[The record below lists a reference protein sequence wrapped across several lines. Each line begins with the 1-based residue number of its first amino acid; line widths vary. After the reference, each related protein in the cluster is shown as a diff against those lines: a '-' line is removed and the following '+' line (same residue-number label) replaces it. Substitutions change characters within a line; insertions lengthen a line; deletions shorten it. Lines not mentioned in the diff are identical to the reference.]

1 MRNKF
6 EDEVFGNMNR
16 LMSLTNDED
25 DRGLALSMAAFS
37 ENCLGRLLIAYMC
50 DEKASFDLVE
60 GFNAPLG
67 TFSSRIK
74 AGAALGLLSKNQQAD
89 LDLARKV
96 RNEFA
101 HSWEDCS
108 FEKQNIKDWVLQMSD
123 SRIHDRHPITTRR
136 KFHYTMSC
144 TLVELEYLLST
155 LGNGKRRIP
164 IVAHHLS
171 TKPPK

>member
-1 MRNKF
+1 MKNQF

-16 LMSLTNDED
+16 LMSLTQNED
-25 DRGLALSMAAFS
+25 DRGLVLSMVAFS
-37 ENCLGRLLIAYMC
+37 EDCLGRLLLAYMR
-50 DEKASFDLVE
+50 DEKASSDLVE

-67 TFSSRIK
+67 TFSARIK
-74 AGAALGLLSKNQQAD
+74 AGAALGLLSTNQQLD
-89 LDLARKV
+89 LNLARKI

-101 HSWEDCS
+101 HNWDGCS

-123 SRIHDRHPITTRR
+123 SRIHDQQPATTRR

-155 LGNGKRRIP
+155 LGNGKRRVP